1 MCIWLKIHISCL
13 EKKMHAVWSVFISLR
28 IYKMEPPEGL
38 SLRLLINGSLAFIC
52 VFLRSL
58 QPDMKDDDGIK
69 ISLSKH

>member
-1 MCIWLKIHISCL
+1 MQSEVCL
-13 EKKMHAVWSVFISLR
+13 
-28 IYKMEPPEGL
+28 YKMEPPEGL

-58 QPDMKDDDGIK
+58 QPYMKDDDGIK